1 MNKQLK
7 KLFTLGVLFVGIS
20 TLLWNCE
27 KETLTLEKEN
37 SPTAQNNKDLV
48 GYIVKPDSVFK
59 ANKKIKDYI
68 TKTFSSKSKNNSKAI
83 VSDIYGFSI
92 DTTKVQIIVASSYQ
106 SYTFYVERENSTPDI
121 LENYVLNIFN
131 DGGYN
136 QLLISYP
143 VAEINGDRTYNIN
156 TATATYINDPNL
168 LAKGVQCANA
178 SEEIIAW
185 DPDAG
190 VCVDYNCKAPTGN
203 GQHAP
208 GDACSAIGEDR
219 AHTECSGG
227 WVVTGCINYG
237 GSGSGF
243 GGGGSSGGS
252 SGGVSDGSSGG
263 DTNIDVSDNFDD
275 PNIGVVPFDLITT
288 EVIFDSNLNNTEWI
302 DEIGNYLGRPALK
315 YFQKAIYSNGD
326 LAYNLDA
333 GAVLYVSGSKR
344 MLSGHDDTNSIIAT
358 TDENGPF
365 YYLKIENT
373 WYEVSLDSFQP
384 GCLSCDLEVF
394 FTQVSIATLKFTG
407 RYIIPVEDVLIIFNG
422 TDFDGNEANR
432 YLSAGMLLISIV
444 PGGKLLKAV
453 KVIPGAEIAWKKIIK
468 WGGSS
473 ATLTYNVVNG
483 VIDFG
488 NRSQLAQL
496 LGTTANIEAHHII
509 PWIAGGTHDVVQAAA
524 RNGFHLNML
533 ENGIGLEKFTTLI
546 GTGLHGNHP
555 AYDRYVIKRLDD
567 FASQVT
573 NFTPEQANNFILNQL
588 IPDLKG
594 LITTARNSGLNLN
607 EYFKQ
612 VVNPAIGI

>member
-143 VAEINGDRTYNIN
+143 VTEINGEINYNISA
-156 TATATYINDPNL
+156 ATATYINDPNL

-275 PNIGVVPFDLITT
+275 PNIGVVPFDLVPCRIGFARKNGVCVPIEEIIIDSTSFTDYPCQKEIIIKTYENNSELANIITST
-288 EVIFDSNLNNTEWI
+288 FSGFNPSNINLTFKNEILPANGQVGHTDIYAEEILNPPFAEPKYNINITI
-302 DEIGNYLGRPALK
+302 DTDYLQTAT
-315 YFQKAIYSNGD
+315 D
-326 LAYNLDA
+326 LA
-333 GAVLYVSGSKR
+333 
-344 MLSGHDDTNSIIAT
+344 IAT
-358 TDENGPF
+358 TIIHEQVHAF
-365 YYLKIENT
+365 LVYLHETGLLTTNSTEPGYNELMQAYVQYKADHDNVALATTQHEYMTNMVDKMTDDLFAFGLLRGIQGADRDYCNKLIWGKLMDTETFKNKFPQ
-373 WYEVSLDSFQP
+373 FQTDGDYNP
-384 GCLSCDLEVF
+384 DYIVIN
-394 FTQVSIATLKFTG
+394 QATLAEAK
-407 RYIIPVEDVLIIFNG
+407 
-422 TDFDGNEANR
+422 NETKQ
-432 YLSAGMLLISIV
+432 YVHS
-444 PGGKLLKAV
+444 
-453 KVIPGAEIAWKKIIK
+453 
-468 WGGSS
+468 
-473 ATLTYNVVNG
+473 
-483 VIDFG
+483 
-488 NRSQLAQL
+488 
-496 LGTTANIEAHHII
+496 
-509 PWIAGGTHDVVQAAA
+509 
-524 RNGFHLNML
+524 
-533 ENGIGLEKFTTLI
+533 NGITYS
-546 GTGLHGNHP
+546 NSP
-555 AYDRYVIKRLDD
+555 
-567 FASQVT
+567 
-573 NFTPEQANNFILNQL
+573 
-588 IPDLKG
+588 KG
-594 LITTARNSGLNLN
+594 SPCI
-607 EYFKQ
+607 
-612 VVNPAIGI
+612 